1 MTFEQI
7 EKLSGMGFT
16 PEQIC
21 MLSEAR
27 QTEPTPTPAKEEN
40 IPTPEP
46 QEPEPAPAVPAETEN
61 RIDQLQHQVNDL
73 IKQMQSN
80 NLKTASVNM
89 LPDEELERATDAAM
103 AELIRPSIRKEGIN
117 K

>member
-27 QTEPTPTPAKEEN
+27 QTEPAQEKEET
-40 IPTPEP
+40 IQTPEP
-46 QEPEPAPAVPAETEN
+46 TEPEPAPAVPAETEN
-61 RIDQLQHQVNDL
+61 RIDQLQNQVNDL

-103 AELIRPSIRKEGIN
+103 AELIRPSIRKEGTN

>member
-21 MLSEAR
+21 ILSEAR
-27 QTEPTPTPAKEEN
+27 QTEPVPEKEET
-40 IPTPEP
+40 IQTPEP
-46 QEPEPAPAVPAETEN
+46 TEPEPVPAAPAETEN

-103 AELIRPSIRKEGIN
+103 AELIRPSIRKEGTN